1 MESQWL
7 KKGTGPMCGYSFC
20 VTGTIIIHTL
30 QNLLKGEGAER
41 LMACPECH
49 DVDSSLQSQPLI
61 CFKAP
66 SDYQCVWLLSVV
78 SVCS

>member
-1 MESQWL
+1 MAEEGNWSDVWL
-7 KKGTGPMCGYSFC
+7 FILCDRDNHNS
-20 VTGTIIIHTL
+20 HTS
-30 QNLLKGEGAER
+30 KSAEGGGGSER
-41 LMACPECH
+41 LLACPECH